1 MLKRPLGGH
10 SVSGRIGAASGAYY
24 TSRERSREYPSSGG
38 REERRSMRGMGRIF
52 KRGPVYWIAY
62 SYRNKEYRESSG
74 SESESQARKLL
85 KKRIGEGSTGQFL
98 GPNEERVTFE
108 DMADALVT
116 DYEINKL
123 RSIRSLKL
131 SIKHLKDRFALERAI
146 DITTDKIKKYVAD
159 RQRDKAA
166 NGSINRELSALKRM
180 FKLAVESGRIR
191 FAPHIPMLEENNARQ
206 GFVDHGVFLAL
217 RDRLPEYLK
226 DPVTFLYLSGWRLGE
241 MRALEWRDVDLAG
254 KIVRLRPAIS
264 KNKDGRLLPL
274 SGELLEIIERASS
287 RRRLECV
294 SVFHL
299 DGQPVGDFKRSWA
312 TACKAAGSG
321 KVLVH
326 DLRRTAVRNMVR
338 AGIPDRVA
346 MAMSGHKTRSVFD
359 RYNIVSETDLA
370 QAAER
375 LQAHL
380 RTQSA
385 QAKIKPIARGR

>member
-1 MLKRPLGGH
+1 
-10 SVSGRIGAASGAYY
+10 
-24 TSRERSREYPSSGG
+24 
-38 REERRSMRGMGRIF
+38 MRGMGRIF
-52 KRGPVYWIAY
+52 KRGSVYWIAY

-85 KKRIGEGSTGQFL
+85 KRRIGEGSTGQFL

-123 RSIRSLKL
+123 RSLRSLKL

-159 RQRDKAA
+159 RQREKAA

-180 FKLAVESGRIR
+180 FKLTVESGRIR
-191 FAPHIPMLEENNARQ
+191 FAPHIPMLENNARQ
-206 GFVDHGVFLAL
+206 GFVDHGVFLTL

-226 DPVTFLYLSGWRLGE
+226 DPITFLYLSGWRLGE
-241 MRALEWRDVDLAG
+241 MKALEWRDVDLPG

-274 SGELLEIIERASS
+274 SGELLEIVESAYAD
-287 RRRLECV
+287 RRLDCPY
-294 SVFHL
+294 VFHL
-299 DGQPVGDFKRSWA
+299 DGEQVGDFKRSWA
-312 TACKAAGSG
+312 TACKKAGVG

-338 AGIPDRVA
+338 AGIPDRIA
-346 MAMSGHKTRSVFD
+346 MALSGHKTRSVFD
-359 RYNIVSETDLA
+359 RYDIVSEADLA
-370 QAAER
+370 QATER

-380 RTQSA
+380 VA
-385 QAKIKPIARGR
+385 QPTRAKVAPMAGHRNPD